1 VELGGLDGHVITT
14 EFRTRNHYIH
24 M

>member
-14 EFRTRNHYIH
+14 EFRTRDHYIH